1 MIASAHA
8 DSFARDHLPSR
19 ESSPELLYDLPQL
32 QFPERLNCAAE
43 LLDRAI
49 DERGWGERNAILS
62 PGARLSYADL
72 RERVDRIARVLVED
86 MGAIPGNRV
95 LLRGFN
101 TPTLA
106 AIWLAVQKAG
116 CIAITTMPLLRAKEL
131 AEIIAKA
138 QVSHAFCE
146 AALDAELDAA
156 RARCPSLRQVM
167 AFDDDPLNKS
177 APQGHLLRGALAA
190 RCATKSGGFSAVATA
205 ADDIALIAF
214 TSGTTGVPK
223 GAMHSH
229 RDVMAICAC
238 FPRSIL
244 EAGPDDL
251 FCAPAPLAFTF
262 GLGGALLFPLSLGAA
277 TLLVPQPSPESLL
290 RAVARHRVTT
300 LFATPTF
307 YRQMLPQVGAH
318 DLSGLRRCI
327 SAGEPLPA
335 ATFEQWRAATGIAL
349 IDGIGSTEMLHI
361 FISARA
367 AEMRAGA
374 TGKPIPGYRAA
385 VLDATGRPVAPGV
398 VGRLAVKG
406 PTGCR
411 YLDDPRQQAY
421 VQDGWNITGD
431 AYWIDDAGYFHFAAR
446 TDDLIIS
453 AGCNIGGPEV
463 EEALLAHPA
472 VAECGVVGAA
482 DAERG
487 QVVKACIVL
496 RPGMAAGDAL
506 AVELQ
511 EHVKTMLA
519 SFKVPRIIEFRNAL
533 PRTETGKLQRF
544 RLRQETTT

>member
-1 MIASAHA
+1 MIASAHL
-8 DSFARDHLPSR
+8 DSFARDRLPPQA
-19 ESSPELLYDLPQL
+19 SSPEFVYELPQL
-32 QFPERLNCAAE
+32 RFPERLNCAAE
-43 LLDRAI
+43 LLDRAV
-49 DERGWGERNAILS
+49 DERGWGERTALLS
-62 PGARLSYADL
+62 PAAGLSYAAL
-72 RERVDRIARVLVED
+72 RDRVDRIARVLTED
-86 MGAIPGNRV
+86 MGAVPGNRV
-95 LLRGFN
+95 LLRGCN

-116 CIAITTMPLLRAKEL
+116 CIAVTTMPLLRAKEL

-138 QVSHAFCE
+138 QVTHAFCE
-146 AALDAELDAA
+146 IALAAEFDVA
-156 RARCPSLRQVM
+156 RARCPVLREVM
-167 AFDDDPLNKS
+167 GFDDNPEKS
-177 APQGHLLRGALAA
+177 ALATRLA
-190 RCATKSGGFSAVATA
+190 GKAPGFAAVATA

-229 RDVMAICAC
+229 RDIMATCAC
-238 FPRSIL
+238 FPHSIL

-251 FCAPAPLAFTF
+251 FCGPSPLAFTF
-262 GLGGALLFPLSLGAA
+262 GLGGLLLFPLALGAA
-277 TLLVPQPSPESLL
+277 ALLLPQPAPESLL
-290 RAVARHRVTT
+290 GIIAARRVTT

-307 YRQMLPQVGAH
+307 YRQMLPLAGGH
-318 DLSGLRRCI
+318 DLSSLRRCV

-335 ATFEQWRAATGIAL
+335 ATFAQWREATGIAL

-367 AEMRAGA
+367 AEMRPGA
-374 TGKPIPGYRAA
+374 TGKPMPGYRAA
-385 VLDATGRPVAPGV
+385 VLDAAGRAVPPGV

-431 AYWIDDAGYFHFAAR
+431 AYWMDEDGYFHFAAR

-463 EEALLAHPA
+463 EEALLTHPA
-472 VAECGVVGAA
+472 VAECGVVGVA

-487 QVVKACIVL
+487 QAVKACVVT
-496 RPGMAAGDAL
+496 RPGVTANDAL
-506 AVELQ
+506 ARELQ
-511 EHVKTMLA
+511 DHVKSLLA
-519 SFKVPRIIEFRNAL
+519 PFKVPRAIEFRSAL

-544 RLRQETTT
+544 RLREAMTT

>member
-19 ESSPELLYDLPQL
+19 EPSPELLYDLPQL

-49 DERGWGERNAILS
+49 DQRGWGERNAILS
-62 PGARLSYADL
+62 PTATLSYSAL
-72 RERVDRIARVLVED
+72 REHVDRIARVLVED
-86 MGAIPGNRV
+86 MGAVPGNRV
-95 LLRGFN
+95 LLRGGN

-116 CIAITTMPLLRAKEL
+116 CIAVTTMPLLRAKEL

-146 AALDAELDAA
+146 TALTAELDAA
-156 RARCPSLRQVM
+156 RARSPSLRQVM
-167 AFDDDPLNKS
+167 AFDDHPAEKS
-177 APQGHLLRGALAA
+177 ALAA
-190 RCATKSGGFSAVATA
+190 RCASKSGGFAAVATA

-238 FPRSIL
+238 FPHSIL

-251 FCAPAPLAFTF
+251 FCGPAPLAFTF

-277 TLLVPQPSPESLL
+277 TLLLPQPSPESLL
-290 RAVARHRVTT
+290 KAIAGHRVTT
-300 LFATPTF
+300 LFATPTY
-307 YRQMLPQVGAH
+307 YRQMLPQLASH
-318 DLSGLRRCI
+318 DLSSLRRCV

-367 AEMRAGA
+367 SEMRPGA

-385 VLDATGRPVAPGV
+385 VLDAAGHPVAPGV

-431 AYWIDDAGYFHFAAR
+431 AYWIDDDGYFHFAAR
-446 TDDLIIS
+446 SDDLIIS

-463 EEALLAHPA
+463 EEALLSHPA

-487 QVVKACIVL
+487 QVVKACVVP
-496 RPGMAAGDAL
+496 RSGVAADDAL
-506 AVELQ
+506 AAELRD
-511 EHVKTMLA
+511 HVKALLA
-519 SFKVPRIIEFRNAL
+519 PFKVPRVIEFRSAL

-544 RLRQETTT
+544 RLREETTT

>member
-1 MIASAHA
+1 MAASAHI
-8 DSFARDHLPSR
+8 DSFARDRLPPR
-19 ESSPELLYDLPQL
+19 ESWPEFVYDRPQL
-32 QFPERLNCAAE
+32 QFPARLNCAAE
-43 LLDRAI
+43 LLDRAVE
-49 DERGWGERNAILS
+49 ERSWGERTALLS
-62 PGARLSYADL
+62 PAATLSYAQL
-72 RERVDRIARVLVED
+72 RDRVDRIARVLVED
-86 MGAIPGNRV
+86 MGAVPGNRV
-95 LLRGFN
+95 LLRGCN

-116 CIAITTMPLLRAKEL
+116 CIAVTTMPLLRAKEL

-138 QVSHAFCE
+138 QVTHAFCE
-146 AALDAELDAA
+146 TALTAELEVA
-156 RARCPSLRQVM
+156 RARSPGLREVM
-167 AFDDDPLNKS
+167 PFAEDEKS
-177 APQGHLLRGALAA
+177 ALAIRLA
-190 RCATKSGGFSAVATA
+190 GKAPGFTAVATA

-238 FPRSIL
+238 FPHSIL
-244 EAGPDDL
+244 EAGADDI
-251 FCAPAPLAFTF
+251 FCGPAPLAFTF
-262 GLGGALLFPLSLGAA
+262 GLGGALLFPLALGASA
-277 TLLVPQPSPESLL
+277 LLLPQPSPESLL
-290 RAVARHRVTT
+290 AAIAARRVTT

-307 YRQMLPQVGAH
+307 YRQMLPLAGNF
-318 DLSGLRRCI
+318 DLSSLRRCV

-335 ATFEQWRAATGIAL
+335 ATFEQWRAATGISL

-361 FISARA
+361 FIAARA
-367 AEMRAGA
+367 ADMRAGA

-385 VLDATGRPVAPGV
+385 VLDAAGRPVAPGV

-411 YLDDPRQQAY
+411 YLDDPRQAAY

-431 AYWIDDAGYFHFAAR
+431 AYWVDDAGYFHFAAR

-463 EEALLAHPA
+463 EEALLSHPA
-472 VAECGVVGAA
+472 VAECGVVGVA

-487 QVVKACIVL
+487 QAVRACIVL
-496 RPGMAAGDAL
+496 RPGFEPGDAL
-506 AVELQ
+506 AAELQ
-511 EHVKTMLA
+511 DHVRARLA
-519 SFKVPRIIEFRNAL
+519 TFKVPRAIEFRAAL

-544 RLRQETTT
+544 RLRETTTS